1 VRGKILPGILGDAG
15 KTILKKLSA
24 FSAQLSAKP
33 KEPRI
38 LAFVVADS
46 ENSFQLSA
54 FSFQRN
60 KRITVFAFVFADS

>member
-1 VRGKILPGILGDAG
+1 LGDAG

-46 ENSFQLSA
+46 ENSFQHSA
-54 FSFQRN
+54 FSETKESLFLLLSLLIAER
-60 KRITVFAFVFADS
+60 